1 MFKLHSESEVRST
14 QHITLRIFYMILHI
28 FTARRD
34 ARTMAMYLS
43 IRLPVCV
50 RHK

>member
-1 MFKLHSESEVRST
+1 MWSPKHTTYNVKN
-14 QHITLRIFYMILHI
+14 ILHDSTY